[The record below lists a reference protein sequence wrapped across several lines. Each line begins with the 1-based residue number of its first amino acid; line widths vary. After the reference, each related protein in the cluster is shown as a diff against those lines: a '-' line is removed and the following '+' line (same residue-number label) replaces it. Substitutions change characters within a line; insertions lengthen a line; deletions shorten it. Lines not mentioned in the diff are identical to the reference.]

1 MSVLYIFTIMI
12 HLGMIGNC
20 TTLLVCTT
28 ACDHM
33 QWTILMQHTAYKR
46 CSKFTLLIVW
56 LLILRIIL

>member
-1 MSVLYIFTIMI
+1 MSILNIFTFMI

-20 TTLLVCTT
+20 AALLVRISVW
-28 ACDHM
+28 DHM